1 MFRIRIDSDQ
11 WGEIYD
17 SLTRN
22 KTRTFL
28 TAFGVFWGIFMLV
41 LLMGGGKGLESM
53 LAENFAGFATNSGFV
68 GSSRTSEPYKGFRKG
83 RWWSMDIDDV
93 ERIRQ
98 SVSEVDIVTP
108 LISKWGCTAMNDS
121 KQISVTVKG
130 IHPEYD
136 VIENPEIKYGRS
148 INKVDISLGRKVCI
162 LGSRIVEELYIGD
175 DNPCGKFIQ
184 IDGVFYKIVG
194 ISGKG
199 SEGMSI
205 NGNPETSVIIPFT
218 TIQKAYNRGKKIDLL
233 CFTAR
238 KGYNI
243 SEVQDKVESILKRFH
258 SISPT
263 DTQAVIKVNAEAIFN
278 MIDSL
283 FNGVSILVWLI
294 GLGTLISGAI
304 GVSNIMVVTVK
315 ERTTEIGIRRA
326 IGATPTDILTQIMSE
341 SIVLTL
347 IAGFSG
353 ITFAVLCLQGLE
365 NIAHETSPESSFQI
379 SFGLAV
385 GATLMLATLGI
396 ISGMAPAFRA
406 MAIKPVDAM
415 REE

>member
-1 MFRIRIDSDQ
+1 MTIRRAEVRIRIDRDQ

-22 KTRTFL
+22 KTRTLL

-53 LAENFAGFATNSGFV
+53 LAENFAGFATNSGFI

-83 RWWSMDIDDV
+83 RWWSMNTDDV
-93 ERIRQ
+93 ERIRR
-98 SVSEVDIVTP
+98 VVPEIDIVTP
-108 LISKWGCTAMNDS
+108 LVSRWGCTAMNDN
-121 KQISVTVKG
+121 KQMGVTVKG
-130 IHPEYD
+130 IYPEYD

-148 INKVDISLGRKVCI
+148 INKVDIYESRKVCI
-162 LGSRIVEELYIGD
+162 LGSRIVEELYVGEED
-175 DNPCGKFIQ
+175 PCGRFIQ

-194 ISGKG
+194 VSGKG

-205 NGNPETSVIIPFT
+205 NGNPATSVIIPFT
-218 TIQKAYNRGKKIDLL
+218 TLQKAYNRGKRIDLL

-243 SEVQDKVESILKRFH
+243 AEVQDKVEQILKHAH

-263 DTQAVIKVNAEAIFN
+263 DTQAVIKVNAEAIFGL
-278 MIDSL
+278 IDSL
-283 FNGVSILVWLI
+283 FVGVSVLVWLI

-315 ERTTEIGIRRA
+315 ERTTEIVKNYRQA
-326 IGATPTDILTQIMSE
+326 LLLP
-341 SIVLTL
+341 
-347 IAGFSG
+347 
-353 ITFAVLCLQGLE
+353 
-365 NIAHETSPESSFQI
+365 SFQTA
-379 SFGLAV
+379 LVVHACV
-385 GATLMLATLGI
+385 
-396 ISGMAPAFRA
+396 
-406 MAIKPVDAM
+406 
-415 REE
+415 

>member
-1 MFRIRIDSDQ
+1 MRIRIDRDQ

-17 SLTRN
+17 SLARN
-22 KTRTFL
+22 KTRTLL

-68 GSSRTSEPYKGFRKG
+68 GSARTSEPYMGFRKG
-83 RWWSMDIDDV
+83 RWWSMDVDDV
-93 ERIRQ
+93 ERVRRAVPEI
-98 SVSEVDIVTP
+98 DIVTP
-108 LISKWGCTAMNDS
+108 QVSRWGCTAMNEN
-121 KQISVTVKG
+121 KQMGVTVKG
-130 IHPEYD
+130 VYPEYD

-148 INKVDISLGRKVCI
+148 INRVDIYENRKVCI
-162 LGSRIVEELYIGD
+162 VGSRIVEELFVGD
-175 DNPCGKFIQ
+175 DNPCGKFVQ
-184 IDGVFYKIVG
+184 VDGVFYKIVG
-194 ISGKG
+194 VSGKG

-205 NGNPETSVIIPFT
+205 NGNPATSVIIPFT
-218 TIQKAYNRGKKIDLL
+218 TLQKAYNRGNRIDLL

-243 SEVQDKVESILKRFH
+243 SEVQDKVEQILKH
-258 SISPT
+258 AHAISPT
-263 DTQAVIKVNAEAIFN
+263 DTQAVIKVNAEAIFG

-283 FNGVSILVWLI
+283 FAGVSILVWLI
-294 GLGTLISGAI
+294 GLGTLLSGAI

-347 IAGFSG
+347 VAGLSG
-353 ITFAVLCLQGLE
+353 ITFAVMCLQGLE
-365 NIAHETSPESSFQI
+365 NVAQQTSPDSTFQI
-379 SFGLAV
+379 SFGIAI
-385 GATLMLATLGI
+385 GATAMLATLGI
-396 ISGMAPAFRA
+396 VAGLAPAFRA

>member
-121 KQISVTVKG
+121 KQMSVTVKG

-199 SEGMSI
+199 SGGMSI

-243 SEVQDKVESILKRFH
+243 SEVQGKVETILKHAH

-379 SFGLAV
+379 SFGIAV

-396 ISGMAPAFRA
+396 ISGLAPAFRA

>member
-53 LAENFAGFATNSGFV
+53 LAENFAGFATNSGFI

-365 NIAHETSPESSFQI
+365 NIAHETSPESTFQI
-379 SFGLAV
+379 SFGIAV
-385 GATLMLATLGI
+385 GATFMLATLGI
-396 ISGMAPAFRA
+396 ISGLAPAFRA

>member
-1 MFRIRIDSDQ
+1 MRIRIDRDQ

-17 SLTRN
+17 SLARN
-22 KTRTFL
+22 KTRTLL

-68 GSSRTSEPYKGFRKG
+68 GSARTSEPYMGFRKG
-83 RWWSMDIDDV
+83 RWWSMDVDDV
-93 ERIRQ
+93 ERVRRAVPEI
-98 SVSEVDIVTP
+98 DIVTP
-108 LISKWGCTAMNDS
+108 QVSRWGCTAMNEN
-121 KQISVTVKG
+121 KQMNVTVKG
-130 IHPEYD
+130 VYPEYD

-148 INKVDISLGRKVCI
+148 INRVDIYENRKVCI
-162 LGSRIVEELYIGD
+162 VGSRIVEELFVGD
-175 DNPCGKFIQ
+175 DNLCGKFVQ
-184 IDGVFYKIVG
+184 VDGVFYKIVG
-194 ISGKG
+194 VSGKG

-205 NGNPETSVIIPFT
+205 NGNPATSVIIPFT
-218 TIQKAYNRGKKIDLL
+218 TLQKAYNRGNRIDLL

-243 SEVQDKVESILKRFH
+243 SEVQDKVEQILKH
-258 SISPT
+258 AHAISPT
-263 DTQAVIKVNAEAIFN
+263 DTQAVIKVNAEAIFG

-283 FNGVSILVWLI
+283 FAGVSILVWLI
-294 GLGTLISGAI
+294 GLGTLLSGAI

-347 IAGFSG
+347 VAGLSG
-353 ITFAVLCLQGLE
+353 ITFAVMCLQGLE
-365 NIAHETSPESSFQI
+365 NVAQQTSPDSTFQI
-379 SFGLAV
+379 SFGIAI
-385 GATLMLATLGI
+385 GATAMLATLGI
-396 ISGMAPAFRA
+396 VAGLAPAFRA

>member
-1 MFRIRIDSDQ
+1 MRIRIDRDQ

-17 SLTRN
+17 SLARN
-22 KTRTFL
+22 KTRTLL

-68 GSSRTSEPYKGFRKG
+68 GSARTSEPYMGFRKG
-83 RWWSMDIDDV
+83 RWWSMDVDDV
-93 ERIRQ
+93 ERVRRAVPEI
-98 SVSEVDIVTP
+98 DIVTP
-108 LISKWGCTAMNDS
+108 QVSRWGCTAMNEN
-121 KQISVTVKG
+121 KQMGVTVKG
-130 IHPEYD
+130 VYPEYD

-148 INKVDISLGRKVCI
+148 INRVDIYENRKVCI
-162 LGSRIVEELYIGD
+162 VGSRIVEELFVGD
-175 DNPCGKFIQ
+175 DNPCGKFVQ
-184 IDGVFYKIVG
+184 VDGVFYKIVG
-194 ISGKG
+194 VSGKG

-205 NGNPETSVIIPFT
+205 NGNPATSVIIPFT
-218 TIQKAYNRGKKIDLL
+218 TLQKAYNRGNHIDLL

-243 SEVQDKVESILKRFH
+243 SEVQDKVEQILKH
-258 SISPT
+258 AHAISPT
-263 DTQAVIKVNAEAIFN
+263 DTQAVIKVNAEAIFG

-283 FNGVSILVWLI
+283 FAGVSILVWLI
-294 GLGTLISGAI
+294 GLGTLLSGAI

-347 IAGFSG
+347 VAGLSG
-353 ITFAVLCLQGLE
+353 ITFAVMCLQGLE
-365 NIAHETSPESSFQI
+365 NVAQQTSPDSTFQI
-379 SFGLAV
+379 SFGIAI
-385 GATLMLATLGI
+385 GATAMLATLGI
-396 ISGMAPAFRA
+396 VAGLAPAFRA

>member
-1 MFRIRIDSDQ
+1 MRIRIDRDQ

-17 SLTRN
+17 SLARN
-22 KTRTFL
+22 KTRTLL

-68 GSSRTSEPYKGFRKG
+68 GSARTSEPYMGFRKG
-83 RWWSMDIDDV
+83 RWWSMDVDDV
-93 ERIRQ
+93 ERVRRAVPEI
-98 SVSEVDIVTP
+98 DIVTP
-108 LISKWGCTAMNDS
+108 QVSRWGCTAMNEN
-121 KQISVTVKG
+121 KQMSVTVKG
-130 IHPEYD
+130 VYPEYD

-148 INKVDISLGRKVCI
+148 INRVDIYENRKVCI
-162 LGSRIVEELYIGD
+162 VGSRIVEELFVGD
-175 DNPCGKFIQ
+175 DNPCGKFVQ
-184 IDGVFYKIVG
+184 VDGVFYKIVG
-194 ISGKG
+194 VSGKG

-205 NGNPETSVIIPFT
+205 NGNPATSVIIPFT
-218 TIQKAYNRGKKIDLL
+218 TLQKAYNRGNHIDLL

-243 SEVQDKVESILKRFH
+243 SEVQDKVEQILKH
-258 SISPT
+258 AHAISPT
-263 DTQAVIKVNAEAIFN
+263 DTQAVIKVNAEAIFG

-283 FNGVSILVWLI
+283 FAGVSILVWLI
-294 GLGTLISGAI
+294 GLGTLLSGAI

-347 IAGFSG
+347 VAGLSG
-353 ITFAVLCLQGLE
+353 ITFAVMCLQGLE
-365 NIAHETSPESSFQI
+365 NVAQQTSPDSTFQI
-379 SFGLAV
+379 SFGIAI
-385 GATLMLATLGI
+385 GATAMLATLGI
-396 ISGMAPAFRA
+396 VAGLAPAFRA

>member
-1 MFRIRIDSDQ
+1 MRIRIDRDQ

-17 SLTRN
+17 SLARN
-22 KTRTFL
+22 KTRTLL

-68 GSSRTSEPYKGFRKG
+68 GSARTSEPYMGFRKG
-83 RWWSMDIDDV
+83 RWWSMDVDDV
-93 ERIRQ
+93 ERIRRA
-98 SVSEVDIVTP
+98 VPEIDIVTP
-108 LISKWGCTAMNDS
+108 QVSRWGCTAMNEN
-121 KQISVTVKG
+121 KQMGVTVKG
-130 IHPEYD
+130 VYPEYD

-148 INKVDISLGRKVCI
+148 INRVDIYENRKVCI
-162 LGSRIVEELYIGD
+162 VGSRIVEELFVGD
-175 DNPCGKFIQ
+175 DNPCGKFVQ
-184 IDGVFYKIVG
+184 VDGVFYKIVG
-194 ISGKG
+194 VSGKG

-205 NGNPETSVIIPFT
+205 NGNPATSVIIPFT
-218 TIQKAYNRGKKIDLL
+218 TLQKAYNRGNRIDLL

-243 SEVQDKVESILKRFH
+243 SEVQDKVEQILKH
-258 SISPT
+258 AHAISPT
-263 DTQAVIKVNAEAIFN
+263 DTQAVIKVNAEAIFG

-283 FNGVSILVWLI
+283 FAGVSILVWLI
-294 GLGTLISGAI
+294 GLGTLLSGAI

-347 IAGFSG
+347 VAGLSG
-353 ITFAVLCLQGLE
+353 ITFAVRCLQGLE
-365 NIAHETSPESSFQI
+365 NVAQQTSPDSTFQI
-379 SFGLAV
+379 SFGIAI
-385 GATLMLATLGI
+385 GATAMLATLGI
-396 ISGMAPAFRA
+396 VAGLAPAFRA

>member
-1 MFRIRIDSDQ
+1 MRIRIDRDQ

-17 SLTRN
+17 SLARN
-22 KTRTFL
+22 KTRTLL

-68 GSSRTSEPYKGFRKG
+68 GSARTSEPYMGFRKG
-83 RWWSMDIDDV
+83 RWWSMDVDDV
-93 ERIRQ
+93 ERIRRA
-98 SVSEVDIVTP
+98 VPEIDIVTP
-108 LISKWGCTAMNDS
+108 QVSRWGCTAMNEN
-121 KQISVTVKG
+121 KQMNVTVKG
-130 IHPEYD
+130 VYPEYD

-148 INKVDISLGRKVCI
+148 INRVDIYENRKVCI
-162 LGSRIVEELYIGD
+162 VGSRIVEELFVGD
-175 DNPCGKFIQ
+175 NNPCGKFVQ
-184 IDGVFYKIVG
+184 VDGVFYKIVG
-194 ISGKG
+194 VSGKG

-205 NGNPETSVIIPFT
+205 NGNPATSVIIPFT
-218 TIQKAYNRGKKIDLL
+218 TLQKAYNRGNRIDLL

-243 SEVQDKVESILKRFH
+243 SEVQDKVEQILKH
-258 SISPT
+258 AHAISPT
-263 DTQAVIKVNAEAIFN
+263 DTQAVIKVNAEAIFG

-283 FNGVSILVWLI
+283 FAGVSILVWLI
-294 GLGTLISGAI
+294 GLGTLLSGAI

-347 IAGFSG
+347 VAGLSG
-353 ITFAVLCLQGLE
+353 ITFAVMCLQGLE
-365 NIAHETSPESSFQI
+365 NVAQQTSPDSTFQI
-379 SFGLAV
+379 SFGIAI
-385 GATLMLATLGI
+385 GATAMLATLGI
-396 ISGMAPAFRA
+396 VAGLAPAFRA

>member
-1 MFRIRIDSDQ
+1 MRIRIDRDQ

-17 SLTRN
+17 SLARN
-22 KTRTFL
+22 KTRTLL

-68 GSSRTSEPYKGFRKG
+68 GSARTSEPYMGFRKG
-83 RWWSMDIDDV
+83 RWWSMDVDDV
-93 ERIRQ
+93 ERVRRAVPEI
-98 SVSEVDIVTP
+98 DIVTP
-108 LISKWGCTAMNDS
+108 QVSRWGCTAMNEN
-121 KQISVTVKG
+121 KQMGVTVKG
-130 IHPEYD
+130 VYPEYD

-148 INKVDISLGRKVCI
+148 INRVDIYENRKVCI
-162 LGSRIVEELYIGD
+162 VGSRIVEELFVGD
-175 DNPCGKFIQ
+175 DNPCGKFVQ
-184 IDGVFYKIVG
+184 VDGVFYKIVG
-194 ISGKG
+194 VSGKG

-205 NGNPETSVIIPFT
+205 NGNPATSVIIPFT
-218 TIQKAYNRGKKIDLL
+218 TLQKAYNRGNRIDLL

-243 SEVQDKVESILKRFH
+243 SEVQDKVEQILKH
-258 SISPT
+258 AHAISPT
-263 DTQAVIKVNAEAIFN
+263 DTQAVIKVNAEAIFG

-283 FNGVSILVWLI
+283 FAGVSILVWLI
-294 GLGTLISGAI
+294 GLGTLLSGAI

-347 IAGFSG
+347 VAGLSG
-353 ITFAVLCLQGLE
+353 ITFAVMCLQGLE
-365 NIAHETSPESSFQI
+365 NVAQQTSPDSTFQI
-379 SFGLAV
+379 SFGIAV
-385 GATLMLATLGI
+385 GATLLLATLGVI
-396 ISGMAPAFRA
+396 AGLAPTFKA